1 MEKRVSSFG
10 TLKTCFCLTALGFP
24 RTFAGEEGGTLHSPE
39 LVWECSFSIDCK
51 CGDLQNPNTS
61 WAEFG
66 PGKDLKTKYSD
77 ILVDSNVARLEFWND
92 ICAQYS
98 ARQLTFPSDRLP
110 ALSSVA
116 KRIDYPGMCRAY
128 LAGIREDSLSHG
140 LFWWSEFTNPKFYP
154 LGAKT
159 RRRDKNHQ
167 IPTWSWLSIEGRV
180 STWGMSQACFIVV
193 EILIVHYIPA
203 KDGDDY
209 GPCGEGII
217 TLSSSGV
224 PTEVVEAKLPDGP
237 SNMPTRKF
245 SLWGAKN
252 YTISILTR
260 ILSNTQH
267 KT

>member
-1 MEKRVSSFG
+1 VVHY
-10 TLKTCFCLTALGFP
+10 TPT
-24 RTFAGEEGGTLHSPE
+24 E

-203 KDGDDY
+203 MDGDDY